1 MLRLLIMTTTI
12 LAAGVAVAQTPAP
25 APPAAPMAAPSPA
38 TPAQA
43 APAPEAPPA
52 AAPVAAVPATPAPPA
67 PPPLPEDRRERVQAV
82 CMAEAEAKAKAAGVT
97 RVDLKEVQ
105 DTDLKSD
112 GFASMRAKVE
122 LVTVDAK
129 GKTKKK
135 KGTFGCATRNDVVTN
150 FSFD

>member
-1 MLRLLIMTTTI
+1 MLRMLIITSTI
-12 LAAGVAVAQTPAP
+12 LAAGVAVAQTPPP
-25 APPAAPMAAPSPA
+25 APPAAPMAAPAPA
-38 TPAQA
+38 PASTAPA

-52 AAPVAAVPATPAPPA
+52 SAPVAAAPAAPA

-82 CMAEAEAKAKAAGVT
+82 CMAEAEAKAKAAGMT

-122 LVTVDAK
+122 LVSVDAK

-135 KGTFGCATRNDVVTN
+135 KGTFGCSTRNDVVTN
-150 FSFD
+150 FSFK